1 MTTEHL
7 FRLAQQVSNGFKE
20 RKCTLA
26 LFLDVR
32 AAFDSVW
39 RNGLKFKIDKIGL
52 TKQMRNLLFSFL
64 DERTLRVNVDGTW
77 SDVVSL
83 EAGTPQGSCLSPLL
97 YLIFVND
104 VTEVLNPEKTTAS
117 QYADDLGIWT
127 TQSDVKSA
135 TEVIQEAVT
144 ALEQWCRKWYVSMHP
159 SKSKLIL
166 FTKCFRHKAE
176 VEQNGLSVM
185 LFNEK
190 VEAVDEAV
198 FLGVT
203 FDSRLTYEPQIKRM
217 VEKAYKRLNLLRMIA
232 SMSTEHKPDMLATLY
247 NSIIRP
253 VFEYS
258 SICTVTTAE
267 CHMEKLQL
275 LQNQALRSILKTPN
289 YVSVKDLHD
298 LSGISLI
305 KGHLISFARKQL
317 ENMKSH
323 SPLIQPMIDSY
334 NKVAH
339 IKENASILDMLK

>member
-1 MTTEHL
+1 
-7 FRLAQQVSNGFKE
+7 
-20 RKCTLA
+20 
-26 LFLDVR
+26 
-32 AAFDSVW
+32 
-39 RNGLKFKIDKIGL
+39 
-52 TKQMRNLLFSFL
+52 
-64 DERTLRVNVDGTW
+64 
-77 SDVVSL
+77 
-83 EAGTPQGSCLSPLL
+83 
-97 YLIFVND
+97 
-104 VTEVLNPEKTTAS
+104 
-117 QYADDLGIWT
+117 
-127 TQSDVKSA
+127 
-135 TEVIQEAVT
+135 
-144 ALEQWCRKWYVSMHP
+144 
-159 SKSKLIL
+159 
-166 FTKCFRHKAE
+166 
-176 VEQNGLSVM
+176 
-185 LFNEK
+185 
-190 VEAVDEAV
+190 
-198 FLGVT
+198 
-203 FDSRLTYEPQIKRM
+203 M